1 MDKKPHM
8 FEVIKFIHK
17 YHYTCKIM
25 LFFDVVWLN
34 LFVFCIIFWSEPNEH
49 ASKSN
54 IKYLNVQMENVSDYL
69 TGHLDYYLL

>member
-1 MDKKPHM
+1 
-8 FEVIKFIHK
+8 
-17 YHYTCKIM
+17 M

-34 LFVFCIIFWSEPNEH
+34 LFVFCILVWTPNEH

-54 IKYLNVQMENVSDYL
+54 IEYLNVQMENVSDYL